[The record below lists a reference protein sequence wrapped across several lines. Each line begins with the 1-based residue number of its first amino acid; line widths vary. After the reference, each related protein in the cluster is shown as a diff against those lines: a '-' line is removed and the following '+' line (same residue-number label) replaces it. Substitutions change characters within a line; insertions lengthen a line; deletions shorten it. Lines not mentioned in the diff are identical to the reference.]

1 MRMEYAEEEKTCFN
15 KIKLT
20 FIHCV
25 ITAIS
30 HYYIASFS
38 PFFYTDFFRDELEIE
53 FEPPKIENKEKFLLF
68 LKKIARE
75 VKKYENQIF
84 PPR

>member
-1 MRMEYAEEEKTCFN
+1 MEYYEAEEACSNE
-15 KIKLT
+15 IKFT
-20 FIHCV
+20 FIRYV
-25 ITAIS
+25 ITAIK
-30 HYYIASFS
+30 HYYISSFS
-38 PFFYTDFFRDELEIE
+38 PFFCTDFFKDEIDIE

-68 LKKIARE
+68 LNKIARE